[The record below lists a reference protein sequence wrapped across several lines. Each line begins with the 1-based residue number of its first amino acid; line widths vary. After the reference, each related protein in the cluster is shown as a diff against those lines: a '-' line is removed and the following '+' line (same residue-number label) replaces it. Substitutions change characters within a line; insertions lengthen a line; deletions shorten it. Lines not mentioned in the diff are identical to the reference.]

1 MRTPPPEPQV
11 IFAPTRPSH
20 RGRWFGGSLD
30 VSHSDPCLSPIAATP
45 AALAPYRLSL
55 EAFEKQLDYLSAA
68 GFVTVSLEQ

>member
-1 MRTPPPEPQV
+1 MTYRIP
-11 IFAPTRPSH
+11 ILAYH
-20 RGRWFGGSLD
+20 R
-30 VSHSDPCLSPIAATP
+30 IAADGP